1 MTSTCLLQGQSRAYK
16 ISLAPMLLQKQ
27 KQYNVVLYFQT
38 ELQEEVVD
46 SSSYIL
52 GCSFP
57 YSWCNKAS
65 YKTRL
70 QTKKSN

>member
-1 MTSTCLLQGQSRAYK
+1 
-16 ISLAPMLLQKQ
+16 MLLQKQ

-46 SSSYIL
+46 SSNYIL